1 MTEMLEKLD
10 AALEGKYDVERQV
23 GEGGMATVYL
33 AHDLKHRRPVA
44 IKVLRPELAAS
55 LGTKRFLQEVDIAA
69 RLQHPHIVPVYDSG
83 EADGLLYYVMP
94 FVEGES
100 LRQRL
105 QKGKRIRWSEAL
117 AITREV
123 ASALDYAHR
132 QGIVHRDIKPAN
144 ILISQGHAVVADF
157 GIARAISSS
166 GGAGI
171 TQAGMAVGTPWY
183 MSPEQATG
191 DPNVDGRTDVY
202 ALGCVLYEMLSGKP
216 PYDGPTAQ
224 SIIAK
229 VISAPVPKIEKLDE
243 ESPKHLQEALAKSLA
258 KSPAERFQTG
268 RELLAALAKD
278 ASGEVPVWD
287 RARRWTVPA
296 LATAVVVLLI
306 AFVFGRGG
314 EGRASVVAGA
324 DVIAVLPFTASG
336 ADIQYLG
343 EGMVDLLSTNLNG
356 VGGIRTVDSRMVIST
371 WKKRGGED
379 GLDLDGALAVGRDV
393 NAGSVLL
400 GSVVEAGPSV
410 RFNAELYTIDGT
422 EIGRVQLDGPADS
435 VLPLVDSL
443 SLQLLRTAW
452 RSREP
457 MPSLSVSGITS
468 GSLNAIRAYLRGM
481 QFYRGGLWDSAIT
494 AFTEAV
500 QHDST
505 FALAHYHIASSQGW
519 ISGFGNVGASEAL
532 DAAVRLADR
541 LPERDR
547 TMLMAYQHFKNFEA
561 AALDTME
568 AYVARYPNDAVGWH
582 LLGDIR
588 FHAQPLLGLAPEQQL
603 EPFDRAIELDSTFG
617 PAAVHSAQLA
627 LLMEDY
633 ERYQQYLALLSEG
646 ALQRQQLL
654 LLGSLLSG
662 DRDVVLSLLDSVA
675 EHSPGDFQFVAAAVR
690 FLDPDVR
697 AIAMQKF
704 DSLITALSP
713 QDNAWVQLGVVR
725 WMALLGLG
733 RVEDALTSPQM
744 FVDAQNEGI
753 QQLGYQ
759 LIINTAISGYTDPSE
774 ARVRLEQQLGN
785 VPAQLTQ
792 FVGLTLAQLALA
804 EGDAATASRALDA
817 EAPTDFVQG
826 VITLRVPALFRATRG
841 WVALVEGD
849 TARGIREMQEGLED
863 YGMMLAGF
871 RSGTGIVRLN
881 LAAAIARQPGRTEEG
896 VNRLLYG
903 FTQDPEIA
911 SLALVAAA
919 RILDQTGERARAAV
933 LYSDF
938 IDLWKDA
945 DPALQARVD
954 EARSALERLTAES
967 RN

>member
-10 AALEGKYDVERQV
+10 AALEGRYDVERQV

-33 AHDLKHRRPVA
+33 AHDLKHRRRVA

-69 RLQHPHIVPVYDSG
+69 RLQHPHILPVYDSG
-83 EADGLLYYVMP
+83 EADGLLHYVMP

-105 QKGKRIRWSEAL
+105 QKGKRIPWREAL
-117 AITREV
+117 AIVREV

-171 TQAGMAVGTPWY
+171 TQAGLAVGTPWY

-229 VISAPVPKIEKLDE
+229 AIATPVPKIEKLE
-243 ESPKHLQEALAKSLA
+243 EEPPKHLQEVLAKSLA
-258 KSPAERFQTG
+258 KSPAERFQTAG
-268 RELLAALAKD
+268 ELLAALATD
-278 ASGEVPVWD
+278 ASEEVPIWD
-287 RARRWTVPA
+287 RARRWTVPT
-296 LATAVVVLLI
+296 LATAVVALLI

-314 EGRASVVAGA
+314 EGPATVVEGA

-343 EGMVDLLSTNLNG
+343 EGMVDLLSTNFNG

-379 GLDLDGALAVGRDV
+379 GLDLEGALAVGRDV
-393 NAGSVLL
+393 KAGSVLL

-410 RFNAELYTIDGT
+410 RFNAELYTTDGT

-457 MPSLSVSGITS
+457 MPSLHVAGITS
-468 GSLNAIRAYLRGM
+468 GSLDAIRAYLRGM

-494 AFTEAV
+494 TFTEAV

-547 TMLMAYQHFKNFEA
+547 TMLMAYQHFKNFEKA
-561 AALDTME
+561 AIDTME
-568 AYVARYPNDAVGWH
+568 AYVVRYPTDAVGWH
-582 LLGDIR
+582 LLGDVR
-588 FHAQPLLGLAPEQQL
+588 FHAQPLLGLTFEQQL
-603 EPFDRAIELDSTFG
+603 EPFDRAIALDSTFG

-633 ERYQQYLALLSEG
+633 ERYQKYLALLSEG

-654 LLGSLLSG
+654 LLGSLMSG
-662 DRDVVLSLLDSVA
+662 DRNVILSVLDSVA
-675 EHSPGDFQFVAAAVR
+675 KLSPGDFQFVAAALQ

-697 AIAMQKF
+697 AIAVKKL
-704 DSLITALSP
+704 DSVIPLIPP
-713 QDNAWVQLGVVR
+713 QSNARFQLGVAR
-725 WMALLGLG
+725 WMALLALG
-733 RVEDALTSPQM
+733 RAEDALRSPRE
-744 FVDAQNEGI
+744 FVNSPNQEI
-753 QQLGYQ
+753 QQLGYI
-759 LIINTAISGYTDPSE
+759 LLVNSAIAGYTDPSQVPSGWE
-774 ARVRLEQQLGN
+774 ESSN
-785 VPAQLTQ
+785 IPAQFRQ
-792 FVGLTLAQLALA
+792 FAGLYLAHLALA
-804 EGDAATASRALDA
+804 GGDAGTARQALDRA
-817 EAPTDFVQG
+817 TPTDVVQG
-826 VITLRVPALFRATRG
+826 SVTLRVPALFRATRG

-849 TARGIREMQEGLED
+849 TASGIREMQEGLED

-871 RSGTGIVRLN
+871 RTGTGILRLN
-881 LAAAIARQPGRTEEG
+881 LAAAIARQSGRTEEG

-911 SLALVAAA
+911 PLALLAAA
-919 RILDQTGERARAAV
+919 RILDQTGERERAAV

-938 IDLWKDA
+938 VDLWGDA
-945 DPALQARVD
+945 DPALQPRLE
-954 EARSALERLTAES
+954 EAQGALERLTAEA
-967 RN
+967 NN

>member
-10 AALEGKYDVERQV
+10 AALEDRYDVERQV

-33 AHDLKHRRPVA
+33 AHDLKHRRRVA

-69 RLQHPHIVPVYDSG
+69 RLQHPHILPVYDSG

-202 ALGCVLYEMLSGKP
+202 ALGCVLYEMVSGKP

-229 VISAPVPKIEKLDE
+229 AISAPVPKIEKLEE
-243 ESPKHLQEALAKSLA
+243 ESPKHLQEVLAKSLA
-258 KSPAERFQTG
+258 KSPTERFQTAG
-268 RELLAALAKD
+268 ELLAALAKD
-278 ASGEVPVWD
+278 ASREVPVWD

-296 LATAVVVLLI
+296 LATAVVVLMI

-314 EGRASVVAGA
+314 EGRASVVEGA

-410 RFNAELYTIDGT
+410 RFNAVLYTTDGT

-468 GSLNAIRAYLRGM
+468 GSLDAIRAYLRGM

-541 LPERDR
+541 LPERRHAWKLQCERHDDR
-547 TMLMAYQHFKNFEA
+547 RA
-561 AALDTME
+561 
-568 AYVARYPNDAVGWH
+568 
-582 LLGDIR
+582 
-588 FHAQPLLGLAPEQQL
+588 
-603 EPFDRAIELDSTFG
+603 DRC
-617 PAAVHSAQLA
+617 H
-627 LLMEDY
+627 
-633 ERYQQYLALLSEG
+633 
-646 ALQRQQLL
+646 
-654 LLGSLLSG
+654 
-662 DRDVVLSLLDSVA
+662 
-675 EHSPGDFQFVAAAVR
+675 
-690 FLDPDVR
+690 
-697 AIAMQKF
+697 
-704 DSLITALSP
+704 
-713 QDNAWVQLGVVR
+713 
-725 WMALLGLG
+725 
-733 RVEDALTSPQM
+733 
-744 FVDAQNEGI
+744 
-753 QQLGYQ
+753 
-759 LIINTAISGYTDPSE
+759 
-774 ARVRLEQQLGN
+774 
-785 VPAQLTQ
+785 
-792 FVGLTLAQLALA
+792 
-804 EGDAATASRALDA
+804 
-817 EAPTDFVQG
+817 
-826 VITLRVPALFRATRG
+826 
-841 WVALVEGD
+841 
-849 TARGIREMQEGLED
+849 
-863 YGMMLAGF
+863 
-871 RSGTGIVRLN
+871 RSG
-881 LAAAIARQPGRTEEG
+881 
-896 VNRLLYG
+896 
-903 FTQDPEIA
+903 
-911 SLALVAAA
+911 
-919 RILDQTGERARAAV
+919 RAR
-933 LYSDF
+933 
-938 IDLWKDA
+938 
-945 DPALQARVD
+945 
-954 EARSALERLTAES
+954 
-967 RN
+967 